1 MIQPKN
7 YALLTAQSMGATFAS
22 DWIPMQYYYGASIQA
37 VWTGG
42 SAAGTL
48 KIQVTNIPPSTT
60 GGTRTGTDY
69 TGSNIV
75 VAGAGDWFWDLTQS
89 SCGWFRLSFTRVS
102 GTGSLSAQVN
112 GKTVS

>member
-1 MIQPKN
+1 MIEPKN
-7 YALLTAQSMGATFAS
+7 YALLTAQSMGASFQSA
-22 DWIPMQYYYGASIQA
+22 WIPMKYYWGLSIQA

-48 KIQVTNIPPSTT
+48 NLQVSNDPDSVATKTP
-60 GGTRTGTDY
+60 TDY
-69 TGSNIV
+69 TGSSLV
-75 VAGAGDWFWDLTQS
+75 VAGAGNWFWDVTQTAG
-89 SCGWFRLSFTRVS
+89 GWFRLNFVYTS